1 MNSTD
6 RFIDISEEFVR
17 VVEVVVAYL
26 LVVLF
31 AIGVIDIIYQIIL
44 RVASGRITN
53 PAAII
58 ELLDRVLL
66 LFIIVELHQT
76 VVAYSRGSD
85 QTDVVTTALYA
96 GVIAIIRK
104 IILFRTSEY
113 QDISDALIAA
123 GSYMLILAGLALLL
137 FVIYVYA
144 E

>member
-1 MNSTD
+1 MDRTD
-6 RFIDISEEFVR
+6 HFIDVSETFVR
-17 VVEVVVAYL
+17 VIEVVVAYL

-31 AIGVIDIIYQIIL
+31 AIGVVDIIYQIIL
-44 RVASGRITN
+44 RIVSGRITN

-58 ELLDRVLL
+58 ALLDKVLL

-96 GVIAIIRK
+96 GVIAMIRK
-104 IILFRTSEY
+104 IILFRTGEY
-113 QDISDALIAA
+113 QDGGNALIAA
-123 GSYMLILAGLALLL
+123 GSYLLILAGLALLL
-137 FVIYVYA
+137 FVIYVYS